1 MQKFSEILA
10 SLEPVDHIAKIEL
23 RDASGKIVGTIE
35 NKPGSA
41 GSVKLYHHLW
51 KKHGSINLAAA
62 TDGLELYAEHTDD
75 AAEHPGKHP
84 NIDRLFEIVANQQA
98 LAVQI
103 IPQTLH

>member
-1 MQKFSEILA
+1 MQTFSEIIATLD
-10 SLEPVDHIAKIEL
+10 PVDHIARIEL
-23 RDASGKIVGTIE
+23 HDANGKIVGTIE

-51 KKHGSINLAAA
+51 KKHGNINLAAA

-84 NIDRLFEIVANQQA
+84 NIDRLFEIVANKQT
-98 LAVQI
+98 LVVKI